1 MQCARLDVPMDWNGA
16 EDNSQ
21 RVQIALMKR
30 PAAVPI
36 TDSRYGGPVLLNPG
50 GPGGSGIEILER
62 HSRTIQMIV
71 DTELDPSKTESGPLR
86 AVSKYF
92 DIMSFD
98 PRGVNKTTPH
108 FSCFPDPLS
117 RSLWYMQSG
126 AEGILG
132 SSEDSFINVWTRTK
146 AVSEGCSKRSEE
158 NKDSEPGLAYHINTT
173 PVVAD
178 MVEIIERHG
187 EWREKEAKRLIA
199 QKQGA
204 TDRKHSDAI
213 LERTRWRKGEEKLQY
228 WGFSYGTV
236 LGATF
241 AAMHPGRVERAVID
255 GVADTPDYYRGEWLT
270 NLQDTDIMLDKFAK
284 YCYEAG
290 SERCPLYSSKGAKT
304 TKVDFENIILSL
316 KGNPIG
322 VLAEGT
328 RGPDLITYT
337 DAKWAVRTAL
347 YGPLKYVE
355 NLFQMLADAS
365 RGNGTSF
372 SIHKQRFEVP
382 IPSPQCRDAEPYSQ
396 ECMKY
401 AGVLGETTAA
411 VVCGDGESIYGM
423 KPEVFKAYWKTL
435 AGQSSL
441 IGDSWA
447 LIRMTCAGWQVR
459 PKWRFAGPFEGK
471 TAKPMLMVGPTTDS
485 VTPLRK

>member
-1 MQCARLDVPMDWNGA
+1 MDWNST
-16 EDNSQ
+16 EYSNQ

-30 PAAVPI
+30 PAVVPV
-36 TDSRYGGPVLLNPG
+36 TDSRYGGPILFNPG
-50 GPGGSGIEILER
+50 GPGGSGIAFLER
-62 HSRTIQMIV
+62 RSKALQLIV
-71 DTELDPSKTESGPLR
+71 DSELDPSQTESEPLR

-98 PRGVNKTTPH
+98 PRGVNHTTPH
-108 FSCFPDPLS
+108 FSCFPNPLS

-132 SSEDSFINVWTRTK
+132 SSEDSFVNVWTRTK

-158 NKDSEPGLAYHINTT
+158 NKDSEPGLAYHINTA

-187 EWREKEAKRLIA
+187 ELREKEAKRLLA

-204 TDRKHSDAI
+204 TDGEHSDAI

-228 WGFSYGTV
+228 WGLSYGTV

-241 AAMHPGRVERAVID
+241 AAMQPGRVERVVID
-255 GVADTPDYYRGEWLT
+255 GVADAPDYYRGEWLT
-270 NLQDTDIMLDKFAK
+270 NLQDTDIMLDKFAD

-290 SERCPLYSSKGAKT
+290 PERCALYSSKGAKT
-304 TKVDFENIILSL
+304 IKSNFENIILSL

-322 VLAEGT
+322 VSAEGS

-347 YGPLKYVE
+347 YAPLTHIE

-365 RGNGTSF
+365 HGNGTSF
-372 SIHKQRFEVP
+372 SIYKQRFAVT
-382 IPSPQCRDAEPYSQ
+382 IPSPQCRDPDPYSQ
-396 ECMKY
+396 ECMED
-401 AGVLGETTAA
+401 AGVLAETTVA
-411 VVCGDGESIYGM
+411 VACGDGESIYGM
-423 KPEVFKAYWKTL
+423 EPEVFKAYWKTL

-447 LIRMTCAGWQVR
+447 HIRMACAGWRVR
-459 PKWRFAGPFEGK
+459 PKWRFTEPFEGK
-471 TAKPMLMVGPTTDS
+471 TAKPMLVVGPTTDC
-485 VTPLRK
+485 VTPFRK